1 MANVNIIINFWEMLI
16 CALMAHV
23 SDPKKEIFNLNIVY
37 LIHFLNSSPINYTN
51 LKTIFLLL
59 DS

>member
-1 MANVNIIINFWEMLI
+1 M

-23 SDPKKEIFNLNIVY
+23 SDPKKEIFYFNIVY
-37 LIHFLNSSPINYTN
+37 LIHFLNFSSINYTN
-51 LKTIFLLL
+51 LKRIFLLL